1 MLIAC
6 NNKSVKQKRFA
17 LLVSPAQH
25 LGSFYTHNFELQ
37 IPDRLSPLC
46 FMRLYPLS
54 MSFYVGVKSCQ
65 LGGKYFMSLTFF
77 FFYYGCLI
85 V

>member
-1 MLIAC
+1 MMLIAS

-25 LGSFYTHNFELQ
+25 LGSSYTHNFELQ
-37 IPDRLSPLC
+37 IADRLSPLC
-46 FMRLYPLS
+46 FMCLYPLS

-65 LGGKYFMSLTFF
+65 FGGKYFMSYLFF
-77 FFYYGCLI
+77 FI
-85 V
+85 MAV